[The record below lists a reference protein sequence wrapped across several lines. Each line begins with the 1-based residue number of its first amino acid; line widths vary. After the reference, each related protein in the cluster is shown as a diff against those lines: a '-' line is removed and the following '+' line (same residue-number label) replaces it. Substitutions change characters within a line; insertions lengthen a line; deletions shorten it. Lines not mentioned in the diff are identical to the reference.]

1 MANSYASD
9 GKTAITVNTLKKM
22 KQAGEKFV
30 VLTVYDAS
38 FTTVL
43 ENAGVEVLLIGDSL
57 GMVVQGHETTVP
69 VHGSDGLP
77 YLPGVPGTST
87 CAGYG
92 RYAVYE
98 FFRSTPCAG

>member
-69 VHGSDGLP
+69 VTMDQMVYH
-77 YLPGVPGTST
+77 TSLD
-87 CAGYG
+87 
-92 RYAVYE
+92 RKSVV
-98 FFRSTPCAG
+98 